1 MEQAHA
7 RNVKQLESR
16 LSELEKGNKVCGS
29 CYAGGKSENLR
40 EQCHVFTNILF
51 SSGIV
56 FECGNGNWFCDLNLQ
71 ILNSCQL
78 DFLSFMLGLLQA
90 LKNKHSCK
98 ILKIIFDSNLI
109 HL

>member
-29 CYAGGKSENLR
+29 CYAGGKSESLR

-51 SSGIV
+51 NSGTV
-56 FECGNGNWFCDLNLQ
+56 GECGNGNWFCDLNFADTQFLP
-71 ILNSCQL
+71 IG
-78 DFLSFMLGLLQA
+78 FPLSFMLGLLQP
-90 LKNKHSCK
+90 LKNIHSC
-98 ILKIIFDSNLI
+98 
-109 HL
+109 